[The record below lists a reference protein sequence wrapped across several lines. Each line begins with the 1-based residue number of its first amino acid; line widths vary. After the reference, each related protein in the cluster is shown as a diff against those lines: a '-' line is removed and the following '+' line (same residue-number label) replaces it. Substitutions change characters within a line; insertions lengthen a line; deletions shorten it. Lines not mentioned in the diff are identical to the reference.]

1 MAGALRVALCGTGRV
16 GSDATRLAALR
27 DGVEIVAAVSRNDA
41 HRGRDLGELAGV
53 GANGVVVGA
62 SLDEALSVPSDVLVV
77 ATSSFLREIAVPMEA
92 GIRAGRAVLTTS
104 EEAAYPWIVDEALAR
119 RLDELAREAGVAVA
133 GLGIN
138 PGFVFDALVSTLS
151 GAAWDV
157 SGIEVE
163 RVVDLSGFGARVL
176 NRLGVGLDPA
186 AFAEGVSTGA
196 VTGHIGF
203 PQSIRIVAHA
213 LGRSLERIEREIEP
227 IITEHP
233 LTSRELEVAPGLVG
247 GFTQRYKGIVGGE
260 TWFEA
265 HLIGHL
271 DPPSIG
277 EPLRDLIRIHG
288 AAELSLDLVPGL
300 NAQSTVAAVLVNS
313 IGRIRHAEPG
323 WRLVTEL
330 PPAVASR

>member
-1 MAGALRVALCGTGRV
+1 M
-16 GSDATRLAALR
+16 
-27 DGVEIVAAVSRNDA
+27 
-41 HRGRDLGELAGV
+41 
-53 GANGVVVGA
+53 
-62 SLDEALSVPSDVLVV
+62 
-77 ATSSFLREIAVPMEA
+77 
-92 GIRAGRAVLTTS
+92 
-104 EEAAYPWIVDEALAR
+104 
-119 RLDELAREAGVAVA
+119 AVA

-176 NRLGVGLDPA
+176 TRLGVGLTPE
-186 AFAEGVSTGA
+186 AFAEGVATGA

-203 PQSIRIVAHA
+203 PQSIRIVAHT
-213 LGRSLERIEREIEP
+213 LGRPLERVEREIEP

-233 LTSRELEVAPGLVG
+233 LTSRELDVAPGLVG
-247 GFTQRYKGIVGGE
+247 GFTQRYKGIVDGE
-260 TWFEA
+260 TWFVA
-265 HLIGHL
+265 HLVGHL

-288 AAELSLDLVPGL
+288 AAELALDLVPGL

-313 IGRIRHAEPG
+313 IGRICRAEPG

-330 PPAVASR
+330 PPAVARR

>member
-1 MAGALRVALCGTGRV
+1 MPGPLRVTLYGTGRV
-16 GSDATRLAALR
+16 GSDATRLAAQR
-27 DGVEIVAAVSRNDA
+27 EGVEIVAAVSRNTTQ
-41 HRGRDLGELAGV
+41 HGRDLGELAGV
-53 GANGVVVGA
+53 GANGVVIGS
-62 SLDEALSVPSDVLVV
+62 SLGEALSVPSDVLVV

-157 SGIEVE
+157 SGVEVE
-163 RVVDLSGFGARVL
+163 RVVDLSGFGANVL

-186 AFAEGVSTGA
+186 GFADGVSTGA

-213 LGRSLERIEREIEP
+213 LGRSLERIDREIEP
-227 IITEHP
+227 IITAHA

-247 GFTQRYKGIVGGE
+247 GFTQRYKGIVDGE

-271 DPPSIG
+271 DPPAIG

-313 IGRIRHAEPG
+313 IGRIRRAEPG